1 MDIYKQKQNWK
12 KLLLA
17 FAALIIALS
26 FWYTNRL
33 VQNISKEQ
41 RKQVELWAE
50 AVKKK
55 ARLVNYTERLFKEL
69 REEERKKVELWVEA
83 NKRLSSPGNNIDL
96 AFLTKILTDNT
107 TVPVIWTGEAGTV
120 KATRNLPKAIEN
132 DPAAIQAEIKKMKS
146 LYDPIEI
153 KYLGNQLDYL
163 YYKDSRLFEELKQTF
178 SDLQKSF
185 ISEVVSN
192 SASVPAVITNA
203 EKNELLFIGNI
214 DSNAVNSEEKVRALI
229 LNMQTA
235 NPPIKIILQDQ
246 ESYVLYQDSWILTQL
261 RYYPFVQFGVVGLF
275 ILIGYYFFST
285 SRRAEQNRVWVGMA
299 KETAHQLGTPLSS
312 LLGWVEYIKS
322 KGEDMTLATEL
333 EKDVKR
339 LEIITDRFS
348 KIGSV
353 PELKPL
359 DLKEVLK
366 RAITYHE
373 VRSSKKVIFSIE
385 DHSSGN
391 RLVKMNEA
399 LFNWV
404 MENLIRNAID
414 AMSGKGSI
422 TLSIMEENE
431 SIHLDVSDTGKGM
444 SAQHKKN
451 VFNPGVT
458 SKKRGWGLGL
468 TLSKRIIEEYHSG
481 KILVKSSKIN
491 EGTTFRITL
500 QRA

>member
-1 MDIYKQKQNWK
+1 MDIYRQKQNWK

-17 FAALIIALS
+17 FAAVIIALS

-55 ARLVNYTERLFKEL
+55 ARLVNYTERLFREL

-83 NKRLSSPGNNIDL
+83 NKRLSNISNNVDL
-96 AFLTKILTDNT
+96 PFLTKILTDNT
-107 TVPVIWTGEAGTV
+107 TVPVIQTGSDGKI
-120 KATRNLPKAIEN
+120 KAYRNLPEKMKGDEKAI
-132 DPAAIQAEIKKMKS
+132 QKEIAKMKA

-153 KYLGNQLDYL
+153 KYLGDQLDYL

-178 SDLQKSF
+178 SDLQQSF

-192 SASVPAVITNA
+192 SASVPTVVTNTTQD
-203 EKNELLFIGNI
+203 KILFKGNI
-214 DSNAVNSEEKVRALI
+214 DSTAVNSPEKIKQLI
-229 LNMQTA
+229 EDMKAA
-235 NPPIKIILQDQ
+235 NTPIKIMLQDQ
-246 ESYVLYQDSWILTQL
+246 ESYVMYQDSWILTQL
-261 RYYPFVQFGVVGLF
+261 RYYPFIQFGVVGLF

-322 KGEDMTLATEL
+322 KGEDMTLANEL

-359 DLKEVLK
+359 DLKEVLT
-366 RAITYHE
+366 RAIAYHE
-373 VRSSKKVIFSIE
+373 VRSSKKVIFSIK
-385 DHSSGN
+385 DHTSGN

-404 MENLIRNAID
+404 MENLVRNAID
-414 AMSGKGSI
+414 AMSGKGNI
-422 TLSIMEENE
+422 TMNIVEENE
-431 SIHLDVSDTGKGM
+431 FIHLDLEDTGKGM
-444 SAQHKKN
+444 TAQHKKN

-481 KILVKSSKIN
+481 KIIVKSSKVN

-500 QRA
+500 HRA

>member
-1 MDIYKQKQNWK
+1 MDIYRQKQNWK
-12 KLLLA
+12 KLLLL

-33 VQNISKEQ
+33 VQNISVEQ
-41 RKQVELWAE
+41 KKQVQLWAE
-50 AVKKK
+50 AIKKK
-55 ARLVNYTERLFKEL
+55 ARLVNYTERLFREL
-69 REEERKKVELWVEA
+69 RDEERKKVELWVEA
-83 NKRLSSPGNNIDL
+83 NKRLSNPDNNIDL
-96 AFLTKILTDNT
+96 GFLTKILTDNT
-107 TVPVIWTGEAGTV
+107 TVPVIWTGSDGTV
-120 KATRNLPKAIEN
+120 KASRNLPESIKNNQKAI
-132 DPAAIQAEIKKMKS
+132 QKEIELMKS

-153 KYLGNQLDYL
+153 NYLGNQTDYL

-203 EKNELLFIGNI
+203 SQDNILFSGNV
-214 DSNAVNSEEKVRALI
+214 DSNKINTPEKAALLI
-229 LNMQTA
+229 AEMKSA
-235 NPPIKIILQDQ
+235 NVPIEIVLQDQ
-246 ESYVLYQDSWILTQL
+246 KSFILYQDSWILTQL

-322 KGEDMTLATEL
+322 KGEDKTLAKEL
-333 EKDVKR
+333 EKDVQR

-353 PELKPL
+353 PELHPL
-359 DLKEVLK
+359 DLKDVLS
-366 RAITYHE
+366 RAISYHE
-373 VRSSKKVIFSIE
+373 ARSSKKVMFQIK
-385 DHSSGN
+385 DYTSGN
-391 RLVKMNEA
+391 RLVKLNEP

-404 MENLIRNAID
+404 IENLVRNAID
-414 AMSGKGSI
+414 AMSGKGTI
-422 TLSIMEENE
+422 TLSVVEENQQ
-431 SIHLDVSDTGKGM
+431 IHLDVEDTGKGM

-468 TLSKRIIEEYHSG
+468 TLSKRIIEEYHQG
-481 KILVKSSKIN
+481 KIVVKASKID
-491 EGTTFRITL
+491 EGTVFRITL